1 MATTTGMTI
10 ITVVVTAIILHS
22 HSVLLTLIPDVVSI
36 MMHWVLCVLEAAV
49 GPRALM
55 VT

>member
-10 ITVVVTAIILHS
+10 ITVVVTALILHS
-22 HSVLLTLIPDVVSI
+22 RSVLLTLITDVVSI
-36 MMHWVLCVLEAAV
+36 MMHWGLCVPEAAV
-49 GPRALM
+49 GPRALA